1 MLPVMQLV
9 ISRCIALLAEKEG
22 VFMSRSPRKSNEE
35 ARRMPNGEGSVF
47 QRTDGRWVAQF
58 SLSDGKKRQIS
69 RKTEKEAW
77 SALRKALGEVEQGT
91 IVTGPEQTLN
101 VFLNHWLEEI
111 HKPTLRLSSYIKYRK
126 VIDTYILPELGHLKL
141 QKLSPQI
148 VQAFYRRKEKEG
160 LAPKT
165 VNSIHGVLHK
175 ALDTAVRWNML
186 ARNVCDVVSPPRI
199 VKHEIQPLSME
210 QAQHLLEVARGDRLE
225 MPLLLALVTGLRR
238 GELLGLKWADIDF
251 TQGALQVKRSLDYVA
266 HHGYV
271 ESEPKTKSGR
281 RRIVLPKFVVEALKQ
296 HRIQQLEQRLKVGE
310 AWQES
315 DYVFTGLTGGPFNPR
330 YLLILFDQL
339 LENAGLPHMRFH
351 DLRHSAATLL
361 LSMGVN
367 PKIVQEIL
375 GHSNISM
382 TMDVYSHVLPSMQ
395 KEAMGKWD
403 DALGSL

>member
-1 MLPVMQLV
+1 MGRTPN
-9 ISRCIALLAEKEG
+9 K
-22 VFMSRSPRKSNEE
+22 KNEE
-35 ARRMPNGEGSVF
+35 AGRMPNGEGSVF
-47 QRTDGRWVAQF
+47 QRADGRWVAQF
-58 SLSDGKKRQIS
+58 SLSDGTKRQVS

-77 SALRKALGEVEQGT
+77 TALRKALGEVEQGT
-91 IVTGPEQTLN
+91 IVTGPEQTLT

-126 VIDTYILPELGHLKL
+126 LINTYILPELGHFKL

-148 VQAFYRRKEKEG
+148 VQAFYRRLEKQG
-160 LAPKT
+160 LSPKT
-165 VNSIHGVLHK
+165 VNSTHGVLHK

-210 QAQHLLEVARGDRLE
+210 QAQHLLEAARGDRLE

-251 TQGALQVKRSLDYVA
+251 TQSALQVRRTLDYVA

-281 RRIVLPKFVVEALKQ
+281 RRIALPKFVVEALKQ

-315 DYVFTGLTGGPFNPR
+315 DYVFTGLEGGPFNPR
-330 YLLILFDQL
+330 YLLLLFDQL
-339 LENAGLPHMRFH
+339 LEKAGLPHMRFH

-403 DALGSL
+403 DALGSV

>member
-1 MLPVMQLV
+1 
-9 ISRCIALLAEKEG
+9 
-22 VFMSRSPRKSNEE
+22 MSRSPRKSNEE
-35 ARRMPNGEGSVF
+35 AGRMPNGEGSVF

-77 SALRKALGEVEQGT
+77 SALRKSLGEVEQGT

-186 ARNVCDVVSPPRI
+186 ARNVCDVLSPPRI

-251 TQGALQVKRSLDYVA
+251 AQGALQVKRTLDYVA

-271 ESEPKTKSGR
+271 ESESKTKSGR
-281 RRIVLPKFVVEALKQ
+281 RRIALPKFVVEALKQ

-339 LENAGLPHMRFH
+339 LESAELPHMRFH
-351 DLRHSAATLL
+351 DLRHSAATIL
-361 LSMGVN
+361 LSMGIN

-403 DALGSL
+403 DALGSM